1 MRIGLVVP
9 GGVDP
14 SAEYRV
20 IPALLALIRR
30 LARHN
35 DVCVFALRQQAQP
48 GRWEL
53 LGASVW
59 NVGATRT
66 RIRGVRAIWA
76 EHRVRPFDLIHAV
89 WSGAPGMVAVVA
101 ARLLGIPSLV
111 HVAGGE
117 LVALPAIGYGGRLT
131 WKGRIREAAI
141 LRAATQVSA
150 ASGPMIATLA
160 ALGIEARRVPLGVD
174 LEMWPARLPVRRSA
188 LQPARL
194 IHVASLNRVK
204 DQPTLLR
211 ALALLR
217 EWGIDFEMHIVGED
231 TLGGKVQALAAHLGL
246 AGQVRFHGFLP
257 HRSLRPLLES
267 SDLMM
272 MSSRHEAG
280 PLALHEAAVLGVPTV
295 GTAVGQ
301 IADWAPHAA
310 LAAPVGEPDLLAKH
324 AATLL
329 RDEESR
335 LRIAHQAW
343 MRATRE
349 NADSTARSFEAIYAS
364 LVGRT

>member
-14 SAEYRV
+14 SAEYRI

-30 LARHN
+30 LARHH
-35 DVCVFALRQQAQP
+35 DVRVFALRQQAQP

-53 LGASVW
+53 LGAPVW
-59 NVGATRT
+59 NIGAGHTQ
-66 RIRGVRAIWA
+66 IRGVRAICA
-76 EHRVRPFDLIHAV
+76 EHRVRSLDMIHAI
-89 WSGAPGMVAVVA
+89 WSGTPGLVAVAA
-101 ARLLGIPSLV
+101 ARILGIPSLV

-131 WKGRIREAAI
+131 WKGRMREAAI

-150 ASGPMIATLA
+150 ASGPMIAMLA
-160 ALGIEARRVPLGVD
+160 ALGIAARLVPLGVD

-211 ALALLR
+211 ALVALR
-217 EWGIDFEMHIVGED
+217 DWGIDFEMHMVGED
-231 TLGGKVQALAAHLGL
+231 TLGGEVQALAARLGL
-246 AGQVRFHGFLP
+246 VGHVRFHGFLP
-257 HRSLRPLLES
+257 HRSLRPLVES
-267 SDLMM
+267 SDVMM

-280 PLALHEAAVLGVPTV
+280 PLALHEAAVVGVPTV
-295 GTAVGQ
+295 GTTVGQ
-301 IADWAPHAA
+301 IADWAPQAA

-324 AATLL
+324 AAALL
-329 RDEESR
+329 GDEDLR
-335 LRIAHQAW
+335 LRIAHEAW
-343 MRATRE
+343 IRATRE
-349 NADSTARSFEAIYAS
+349 NADFTARSFEAIYAS
-364 LVGRT
+364 LVARA